1 VIGFLAPA
9 LLALGV
15 AVAVPLLLHLL
26 QRHQGRRVV
35 FPAIRYLRLAE
46 REHARRI
53 RLRQILLLLLR
64 VAAVIA
70 LALAAARPFLRS
82 GRSEH
87 RATAVA
93 IVLDNSLSSSLVRD
107 ERRLLDDLKG
117 YARAT
122 LDAAGPDD
130 RFWLIRAAEPWEAA
144 PPGDAAAA
152 RTRLEAVAAVPAG
165 ADLPDAVE
173 RARDILAAGAGG
185 RAREIHVLTDGQA
198 SELSAERPSGRAA
211 SGSRADPGGD
221 AGGEDDATAGDPDAD
236 GAPAAVLVLAPDGS
250 PPPNL
255 GVAAVSLEGGLAPR
269 EGQRL
274 SVAVGLRG
282 AGDSSGVRLLVH
294 DTLRAVGRG
303 AAGAVALLALPSQ
316 PAGLLV
322 GRAEVEADALRAD
335 DRRYYAARV
344 LPPPTV
350 AVAGDAP
357 FVDRALE
364 VLEEAGRIR
373 LAPVGAAEVLLSV
386 GGRGLGAAGDA
397 AVVVVPPTDPI
408 ALPAV
413 NRALAEAGIPWRF
426 AAAPAGTGD
435 RASVPGDADLDAALG
450 AVPLRTPYRLL
461 PEAGG
466 AAEEVRVVLG
476 DGSPW
481 AVAGERTGG
490 RRYLLVAGALD
501 GAEGDVA
508 GSAAMV
514 PLVDRLVAGWA
525 GAAPDGADL
534 APGDAYFLPGRAD
547 AVVGP
552 DGVRLAVEGGAPFRA
567 PAAAG
572 VYRVLAGDSLL
583 AAFVVNPPP
592 RESDLA
598 RLEADRL
605 ASMVGDGARVVDAGD
620 WGDAVFLAKRGRET
634 WRWIAAAAL
643 LALVADMLIAASGG
657 PGIFAVRRGA
667 SEPDAAAAS
676 GRGAATAGSPAR
688 PVGG

>member
-1 VIGFLAPA
+1 MIGFLAPA

-15 AVAVPLLLHLL
+15 AIAVPLLLHLL

-64 VAAVIA
+64 VSAVLA
-70 LALAAARPFLRS
+70 LALAAARPFLQS

-107 ERRLLDDLKG
+107 ERRVLDDLKS

-152 RTRLEAVAAVPAG
+152 RTRLEAVAAVPGG
-165 ADLPDAVE
+165 ADLPGAVE
-173 RARDILAAGAGG
+173 RARDILATGAGG
-185 RAREIHVLTDGQA
+185 RATEIHVLTDGQA
-198 SELSAERPSGRAA
+198 SELTAERVIGPARTRGA
-211 SGSRADPGGD
+211 SGDGAD
-221 AGGEDDATAGDPDAD
+221 GEDDATAVASSAA
-236 GAPAAVLVLAPDGS
+236 APRAPVVVLAPDGP

-282 AGDSSGVRLLVH
+282 AGDSAGVRLLVH

-303 AAGAVALLALPSQ
+303 AAGAVALLALPAQ
-316 PAGLLV
+316 PSGLLV

-344 LPPPTV
+344 LPPP
-350 AVAGDAP
+350 AVAAAGEAP

-373 LAPVGAAEVLLSV
+373 LAPAGLADVLLSI
-386 GGRGLGAAGDA
+386 GGRGLAAAGDA

-450 AVPLRTPYRLL
+450 AVRLRTPYRLL

-466 AAEEVRVVLG
+466 ASDEVRVVLG

-514 PLVDRLVAGWA
+514 PLVDRLVAGWS

-552 DGVRLAVEGGAPFRA
+552 DGARLDVEGGAPFRA
-567 PAAAG
+567 PSASG
-572 VYRVLAGDSLL
+572 VYRVLAGDSLM

-598 RLEADRL
+598 RLDADRL
-605 ASMVGDGARVVDAGD
+605 ATALGDGARVVAAGD
-620 WGDAVFLAKRGRET
+620 WGDAVFLARRGREA

-643 LALVADMLIAASGG
+643 LALVAEMLIAASGG
-657 PGIFAVRRGA
+657 PGTAAVRGGV
-667 SEPDAAAAS
+667 SEPGGRAA
-676 GRGAATAGSPAR
+676 
-688 PVGG
+688 GGG